1 MKRAWIGLCFA
12 VTLAVLPGCGE
23 KPSEPKIKG
32 ELKVDPRIQRQST
45 GGDTSGSKEVPIK
58 S

>member
-1 MKRAWIGLCFA
+1 MKRAWMGCCLALAFA
-12 VTLAVLPGCGE
+12 AGSGCSE

-32 ELKVDPRIQRQST
+32 ELKVDPRIQRQSP
-45 GGDTSGSKEVPIK
+45 GGDTAGSKEIPLK